1 MMTLRPVAFA
11 AMLCLPAF
19 AYAQTTS
26 SPATAPAAP
35 MTAAPPASGSA
46 TTSAPAMT
54 KDIQAKV
61 EAHIKQLHTQLEITS
76 AQEDD
81 WKKFADVMRTNAA
94 DMQTAVQEREQQF
107 PSMNALQN
115 MQSYQKL
122 AQTHAEHLDKLVSA
136 FETLYNSLPQ
146 QQKQT
151 ADQVFK
157 ARIGSQPQHAA
168 VTPTT
173 PRTRTE

>member
-19 AYAQTTS
+19 AYAQTAG

-35 MTAAPPASGSA
+35 AAGTPPAASGAA
-46 TTSAPAMT
+46 TTGAPAMT

-61 EAHIKQLHTQLEITS
+61 EAHIKQLHNQLKITQ
-76 AQEDD
+76 AQEAD

-94 DMQTAVQEREQQF
+94 DMQSAEQQREQQY

-122 AQTHAEHLDKLVSA
+122 AQTHAEHLDKLASA
-136 FETLYNSLPQ
+136 FETLYNSLPA
-146 QQKQT
+146 QQKQA
-151 ADQVFK
+151 ADQAFR
-157 ARIGSQPQHAA
+157 ARTASQPQHASA
-168 VTPTT
+168 AARPSHA
-173 PRTRTE
+173 E

>member
-19 AYAQTTS
+19 AYAQTS
-26 SPATAPAAP
+26 GSPATAPA
-35 MTAAPPASGSA
+35 TPPAASAPA

-54 KDIQAKV
+54 KEIQAKV
-61 EAHIKQLHTQLEITS
+61 EAHIKQLHSQLKITQ

-94 DMQTAVQEREQQF
+94 DMQTAVREREQQF

-122 AQTHAEHLDKLVSA
+122 AQTHAEHLEKLASA
-136 FETLYNSLPQ
+136 FETLYNALPQ
-146 QQKQT
+146 QQKQV
-151 ADQVFK
+151 ADQVFR
-157 ARIGSQPQHAA
+157 ARIGSQPQHASA
-168 VTPTT
+168 AS
-173 PRTRTE
+173 RTHTE

>member
-19 AYAQTTS
+19 AYAQTSGS
-26 SPATAPAAP
+26 SSMSAPSTPPAASAPA
-35 MTAAPPASGSA
+35 S
-46 TTSAPAMT
+46 TSAPAMT

-61 EAHIKQLHTQLEITS
+61 EAHIKQLHAQLKITP
-76 AQEDD
+76 AQEDE

-94 DMQTAVQEREQQF
+94 DMQTAMQEREQQY

-115 MQSYQKL
+115 MQSYQKI
-122 AQTHAEHLDKLVSA
+122 AQTHAEHLDKLASA
-136 FETLYNSLPQ
+136 FETLYNALPQ
-146 QQKQT
+146 QQKQV

-157 ARIGSQPQHAA
+157 ARISAQPQHASA
-168 VTPTT
+168 GS
-173 PRTRTE
+173 RTRPE